1 MATKKIWQRCLV
13 IYLLLIL
20 AYDVKDMLLSNITTS
35 QTNGYSDWGDL
46 RLRKTSYKYV
56 QRQNTFNFKDPRFN
70 TCGGVVSGLI
80 PGDPR
85 FLVIQMTLWLIQVQ
99 KLSLPLWTI
108 PGLLLLLDDDFYPHL
123 VLFRATWVYFLDFCC
138 DRLHLVVSF
147 SSCPLSGAYYTRTFA
162 WNGNCAWTWWGWWR
176 ISH

>member
-13 IYLLLIL
+13 IYLLLIV

-35 QTNGYSDWGDL
+35 QTSGYSDWGDG

-56 QRQNTFNFKDPRFN
+56 QRQSTFIFKDPRFN
-70 TCGGVVSGLI
+70 MCGGEVSGLI

-85 FLVIQMTLWLIQVQ
+85 SLVIQMTLWLIQVQ
-99 KLSLPLWTI
+99 KLSLPLWII
-108 PGLLLLLDDDFYPHL
+108 PDLLLLLDDDFYLHL

-138 DRLHLVVSF
+138 DRQHLVVSF
-147 SSCPLSGAYYTRTFA
+147 QRCPLSGAYYTQSFA
-162 WNGNCAWTWWGWWR
+162 WNGNCTWTWWGWWR
-176 ISH
+176 IRH